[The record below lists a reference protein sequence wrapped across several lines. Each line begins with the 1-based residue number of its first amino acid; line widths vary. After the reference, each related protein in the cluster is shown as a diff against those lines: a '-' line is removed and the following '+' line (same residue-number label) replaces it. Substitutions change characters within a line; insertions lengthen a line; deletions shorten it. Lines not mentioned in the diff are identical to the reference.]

1 MCLDKKKQ
9 HWLAMSQ
16 NLLPGRFKWVQSS
29 NFTKDFIKN
38 YDDKKINLDTF
49 LKLTRNILNNW
60 CRYINNN
67 AFQHG
72 K

>member
-9 HWLAMSQ
+9 YWLQMSQ

-38 YDDKKINLDTF
+38 YDDKDKLGYF
-49 LKLTRNILNNW
+49 LKVDKKYSEQLVPL
-60 CRYINNN
+60 Y
-67 AFQHG
+67 

>member
-9 HWLAMSQ
+9 YWLAMSQ

-38 YDDKKINLDTF
+38 YADKDKLGYF
-49 LKLTRNILNNW
+49 LKVDKEYSKQLVPL
-60 CRYINNN
+60 Y
-67 AFQHG
+67 